1 MAHWLGYGSQAAARR
16 QPLDAPAPLKLYGSL
31 ALTVYIIY
39 NLDYILIECLN
50 ATIANIEMCHC
61 AGLLCRLQST
71 PPAAA
76 PWATP
81 FLAV

>member
-1 MAHWLGYGSQAAARR
+1 MKKLKFGQNNKLIYLHGPLAWY
-16 QPLDAPAPLKLYGSL
+16 PLDAPAPFKLYACL

-50 ATIANIEMCHC
+50 ATFANIEM
-61 AGLLCRLQST
+61 CRLQST

-81 FLAV
+81 LPVV